1 MPAATRSCLISAPTT
16 SGLTIRRASGSIRRF
31 SAILA
36 TTPLPNNFTTG
47 DGLNT
52 AGYTF
57 AAPEEEKQM
66 DFVTK
71 IDHTFNTRITAPS
84 SAISKGYQNTLCDSV
99 NGGQPAF
106 PGTACLVN
114 TDRDPV

>member
-1 MPAATRSCLISAPTT
+1 MIH
-16 SGLTIRRASGSIRRF
+16 RAWGSIRRF
-31 SAILA
+31 SRSSA

-71 IDHTFNTRITAPS
+71 IDHTFNTVTARSSVSRRDIRIRCAT
-84 SAISKGYQNTLCDSV
+84 
-99 NGGQPAF
+99 
-106 PGTACLVN
+106 
-114 TDRDPV
+114 R